1 MLSPVAT
8 FLVDQLT
15 SIKNTSLAKTN
26 YKNNFENISS
36 NIVPSINNQLRR
48 YEIDALEAI
57 KAEILEEITTEL
69 DYKQMKE
76 KVMNDLKTGVINRLE
91 RITPKPQCT
100 YKLSL
105 IDVSKLAQPDNDVTD
120 MLEHFKSVISDLRSF
135 ENNICSYKLT
145 LKNYINECVPNL
157 LTNYES
163 LVRKSW
169 KRQLQFPKLTEYFE
183 SQINKLLDQ

>member
-48 YEIDALEAI
+48 YEVDALEAI
-57 KAEILEEITTEL
+57 KAEILEEMNTEL

-100 YKLSL
+100 CKISL

-135 ENNICSYKLT
+135 ENDICSYKLT

-169 KRQLQFPKLTEYFE
+169 KAQLQFPKLTEYFE

>member
-48 YEIDALEAI
+48 YEVDALEAI
-57 KAEILEEITTEL
+57 KAEILEEMNTEL
-69 DYKQMKE
+69 NYKQMKE

-105 IDVSKLAQPDNDVTD
+105 IDVSKLAQPDNDVAD

-169 KRQLQFPKLTEYFE
+169 KAQLQFPKLTEYFE

>member
-69 DYKQMKE
+69 NYKQMKE

>member
-48 YEIDALEAI
+48 YEVDALEAI
-57 KAEILEEITTEL
+57 KAEILEEMTTEL
-69 DYKQMKE
+69 NYKQMKE

-91 RITPKPQCT
+91 RIAPKPQCT

-169 KRQLQFPKLTEYFE
+169 KRHLQFPKLTEYFE